1 MDFNEIINY
10 NFDEKLITS
19 IKSSKDVNS
28 IHPSLNQLIELEL
41 NIFFY
46 HFENLNKK
54 ERELVYLKFILPL
67 VQEEIPFYAK
77 GSIVTNYD
85 YSHCD
90 YLFSFDSNKAIVYLQ
105 YQNKFKVELSNQLSE
120 IRRSNKI
127 STLPKLTQIQKAF
140 FFQLLNGSKLRPLKQ
155 KNINEHCEELC
166 REFNYPYKKR
176 IADNF
181 NRAVEKYHKKI
192 VIDKL
197 LPKLP
202 DDLKIPL
209 NEFVKNVGERLY
221 SNSYYC

>member
-10 NFDEKLITS
+10 NFDEKLIAS
-19 IKSSKDVNS
+19 INASKDLNLM
-28 IHPSLNQLIELEL
+28 HPSLNQLIELEL
-41 NIFFY
+41 SQFIY
-46 HFENLNKK
+46 HLENLNKK

-77 GSIVTNYD
+77 GSIVLEYD

-120 IRRSNKI
+120 IRRSDKI
-127 STLPKLTQIQKAF
+127 KNLPKLFDQDIAF
-140 FFQLLNGSKLRPLKQ
+140 FFQLLRGSGLRPLKQ
-155 KNINEHCEELC
+155 KNINEHCQELC
-166 REFNYPYKKR
+166 NEFNFTYKKR

-181 NRAVEKYHKKI
+181 NRAVEKHTKEK
-192 VIDKL
+192 VINKL

-202 DDLKIPL
+202 DDLRIPL
-209 NEFVKNVGERLY
+209 NEFVKNAGKGLY
-221 SNSYYC
+221 SNRYQC

>member
-10 NFDEKLITS
+10 NFDEKLIAS
-19 IKSSKDVNS
+19 INASKDLNLM
-28 IHPSLNQLIELEL
+28 HPSLNQLIELEL
-41 NIFFY
+41 NLFVY

-54 ERELVYLKFILPL
+54 ERELVYLKFILPFE
-67 VQEEIPFYAK
+67 QEEVPFYAK
-77 GSIVTNYD
+77 GSIITNYD
-85 YSHCD
+85 YSHC
-90 YLFSFDSNKAIVYLQ
+90 YYFFSFDLTKASIYLQ

-120 IRRSNKI
+120 IRRSYKI
-127 STLPKLTQIQKAF
+127 ITLPSLTQIQKAF

-181 NRAVEKYHKKI
+181 NRAVEKYHKKK

-202 DDLKIPL
+202 DDLKFPL
-209 NEFVKNVGERLY
+209 NEFIKNEGEKLY